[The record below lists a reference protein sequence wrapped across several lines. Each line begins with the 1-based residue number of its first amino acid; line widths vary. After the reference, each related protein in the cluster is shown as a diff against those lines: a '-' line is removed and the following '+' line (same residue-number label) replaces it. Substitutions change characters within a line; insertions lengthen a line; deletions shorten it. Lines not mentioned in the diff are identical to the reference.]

1 MLKNLLVLIL
11 LLFSVQVWS
20 LEIDEKL
27 TMRIVKA
34 SQSKKTILI
43 NRGVE
48 DGLVKGDHA
57 KFFLTVGVVARGVV
71 VKLAPTR
78 SVWSVYRLVN
88 ADYLKNGQV
97 MKLKITSPVKITK
110 DDSRSLVLDDTPSN
124 IMSSDPREL
133 GIQLADGADDLSSE
147 DVMMGGRNNN
157 GSKTGV
163 SSTILESSS
172 LREKSKEIFGT
183 VFYSGL
189 GAKAQPGD
197 ASGDY
202 SAESSTMLLNL
213 GGEFYSKN
221 EKKWQSRFS
230 IVVQYSMLNS
240 SIMANQ
246 GSNVVEK
253 SSEYGGG
260 IHWYPLTRPSKTFKF
275 IPYARFLM
283 LLGSVATTYNPGI
296 EGGNSET
303 LGGASYSYIVGGGA
317 KYYLHNGFGARF
329 EFEYYSRTDSFAAD
343 QQNGLKWTTA
353 KSGPRVVFGL
363 SYRW

>member
-1 MLKNLLVLIL
+1 MLKNLILFL
-11 LLFSVQVWS
+11 LLSASTSAWT

-34 SQSKKTILI
+34 SQSRKTILI

-78 SVWSVYRLVN
+78 SVWSIYRLVN
-88 ADYLKNGQV
+88 ADYLKDGQV
-97 MKLKITSPVKITK
+97 MKLKITAPVKITK
-110 DDSRSLVLDDTPSN
+110 DDSRSLVVDDTPKN
-124 IMSSDPREL
+124 VLSSDPRDL
-133 GIQLADGADDLSSE
+133 GIPLADGANDLDDV
-147 DVMMGGRNNN
+147 DADMMGESAGA
-157 GSKTGV
+157 SAGV

-172 LREKSKEIFGT
+172 LREKVKEVFGT

-189 GAKAQPGD
+189 GAKTAPD
-197 ASGDY
+197 NASGDY
-202 SAESSTMLLNL
+202 TGEASSFILNL

-230 IVVQYSMLNS
+230 LVILYSMANTS
-240 SIMANQ
+240 VMAHS
-246 GSNVVEK
+246 GANVIEK

-260 IHWYPLTRPSKTFKF
+260 FHWYPFTRPSKTFKI
-275 IPYARFLM
+275 IPYAKFLM
-283 LLGSVATTYNPGI
+283 MLGSVNTTYNSGV
-296 EGGNSET
+296 EGNTSDSS
-303 LGGASYSYIVGGGA
+303 GGASTSYAFGGGA
-317 KYYLHNGFGARF
+317 KYYLHNGFGARAD
-329 EFEYYSRTDSFAAD
+329 FEYYSRGDSFAAD
-343 QQNGLKWTTA
+343 GQGAKWVTT
-353 KSGPRVVFGL
+353 KSGPRVTIGF